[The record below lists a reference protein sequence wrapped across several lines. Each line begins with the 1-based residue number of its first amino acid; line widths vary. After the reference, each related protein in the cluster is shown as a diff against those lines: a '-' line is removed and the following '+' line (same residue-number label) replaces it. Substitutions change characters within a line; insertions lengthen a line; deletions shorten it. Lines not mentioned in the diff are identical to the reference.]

1 MPFLKIYAAVACAAL
16 IGTCGCRQQDTA
28 VQRSEAY
35 ARQANAYQAYC
46 EIVEARRRN
55 AEDPELERL
64 FWQRRLE
71 YLLDR
76 GRQMVFMD
84 DEVEAIAELEKALA
98 LDPENPAAKRWIVRA
113 KEKLAKRA
121 VREGENQRSQGNL
134 DAALLQFRKALS
146 YVPEHPDAV
155 AGIEDVN
162 KYYKK
167 RYDEASDHYIKGA
180 RARGEQLVVQSK
192 YHNGIA
198 SEKDPSMREATKRQ
212 TEDARQLGRE
222 RYERARKMEEKGFY
236 GAALMEYEAVFAV
249 VPDLEGLKER
259 IAAAKKEVDALELR
273 RKAEMAMRRNEFD
286 EADKLLNKAY
296 DLTQAQKADL
306 SGLLAD
312 NRQRRYEDR
321 YRKAKDLELEYQFEA
336 ALEAYVAIDKAWS
349 AGFLDVKARINTLS
363 EDIEQ
368 AGKSMAEGQKLEKA
382 GDLKKAIEL
391 YEEALTVYPGYKGL
405 DQRVKGLKAKIQN

>member
-1 MPFLKIYAAVACAAL
+1 
-16 IGTCGCRQQDTA
+16 
-28 VQRSEAY
+28 
-35 ARQANAYQAYC
+35 
-46 EIVEARRRN
+46 
-55 AEDPELERL
+55 
-64 FWQRRLE
+64 
-71 YLLDR
+71 
-76 GRQMVFMD
+76 
-84 DEVEAIAELEKALA
+84 
-98 LDPENPAAKRWIVRA
+98 
-113 KEKLAKRA
+113 
-121 VREGENQRSQGNL
+121 
-134 DAALLQFRKALS
+134 
-146 YVPEHPDAV
+146 
-155 AGIEDVN
+155 
-162 KYYKK
+162 
-167 RYDEASDHYIKGA
+167 
-180 RARGEQLVVQSK
+180 
-192 YHNGIA
+192 
-198 SEKDPSMREATKRQ
+198 
-212 TEDARQLGRE
+212 
-222 RYERARKMEEKGFY
+222 MEEKGFY